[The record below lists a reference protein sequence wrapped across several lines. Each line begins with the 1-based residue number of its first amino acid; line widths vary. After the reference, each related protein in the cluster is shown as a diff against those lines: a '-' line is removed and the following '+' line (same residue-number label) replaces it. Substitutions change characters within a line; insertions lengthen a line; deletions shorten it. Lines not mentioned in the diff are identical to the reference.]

1 MGTVLHVIYSLGQ
14 GGAER
19 TLTNIC
25 LKSKKHIHHI
35 VCLTNKSFYSNLLEE
50 NNIKIYELNMN
61 KFYFLF
67 TSPIKFYSILR
78 KIKPQIVQ
86 TWMYHS
92 DLFGGIIARLAGIK
106 IVLWNVRS
114 SSFKLPEITYSSL
127 LVSRINALISWFI
140 PTNVICCGKYAAQ
153 CHANQGYDPSKIKI
167 IFNGVDTK
175 LFAPNS
181 ENRSLVRKKYKINR
195 DTILLGMVA
204 RYTPLKDHRTLLK
217 SLSLLNN
224 LKQDWICILS
234 GRGIDHDNYELLEMI
249 NSLNLSKKVLLIGTQ
264 ININEIYN
272 ALDLHILSSTSEGFP
287 NCLIEAL
294 SSGIPCI
301 STNVGDAKFILKD
314 VGWVIN
320 PSNPY
325 QLARVVKKFFGLSE
339 SERKKI
345 SEFSRN
351 RIKSKFSLAKLTEKY
366 DDLYSEFLL

>member
-1 MGTVLHVIYSLGQ
+1 MGRVLHVIYSLGQ

-35 VCLTNKSFYSNLLEE
+35 VCLTTKSFYSNLLEE

-67 TSPIKFYSILR
+67 IAPIKFYSILR
-78 KIKPQIVQ
+78 KIKPEIVQ

-114 SSFKLPEITYSSL
+114 SSFKVPEITYSSL
-127 LVSRINALISWFI
+127 LASRINSLISWFI
-140 PTNVICCGKYAAQ
+140 PTNIICCGKYAAQ
-153 CHANQGYDPSKIKI
+153 CHVNQGYESSKIKI
-167 IFNGVDTK
+167 IFNGVNTK
-175 LFAPNS
+175 LFAPNN
-181 ENRSLVRKKYKINR
+181 ENRSLVRKKYRIKP

-204 RYTPLKDHRTLLK
+204 RYTPVKDHRTLLK
-217 SLSLLNN
+217 ALSLLNN
-224 LKQDWICILS
+224 LKQKWICILS
-234 GRGIDHDNYELLEMI
+234 GRGMDHNNYELLEMI
-249 NSLNLSKKVLLIGTQ
+249 NSLKLSKKVILIGTQ

-272 ALDLHILSSTSEGFP
+272 ALDLHILTSTSEGFP

-301 STNVGDAKFILKD
+301 STNVGDAKYILKD
-314 VGWVIN
+314 VGWIVN

-325 QLARVVKKFFGLSE
+325 QLAEVLKKFFNLTE

-351 RIKSKFSLAKLTEKY
+351 RIKSEFSLAKLIENY
-366 DDLYSEFLL
+366 DDLYSEFLF